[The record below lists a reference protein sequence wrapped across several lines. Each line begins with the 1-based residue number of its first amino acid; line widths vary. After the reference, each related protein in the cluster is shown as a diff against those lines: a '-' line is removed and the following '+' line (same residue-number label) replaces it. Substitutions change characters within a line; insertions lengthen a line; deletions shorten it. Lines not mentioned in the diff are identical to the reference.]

1 MGLQAA
7 ETKDGEPVE
16 EIQDKIQ
23 DVRRKVA
30 ETQEQVRQGTA
41 KLKLLPDNVKEA
53 VEPDFRDAAQKLQSI
68 EDGERQLTKD
78 IDEIQKA
85 QEEKEGDPDLN
96 GGSHSERHNTGATW
110 HEDAAGRYQWDQMER
125 DAEELRQANDDI
137 TKSLKD
143 EGKADWLNRLPPD
156 TVDDAFDE
164 ETDDEEDKEKHLA
177 TTPSNAHDEDSSLE
191 QDQQGQQDVEQK
203 LDAESAWQEMTE
215 AEQDLIDSSDQEEAD
230 KPKPKPSPK
239 TTKEKKDDKKM

>member
-85 QEEKEGDPDLN
+85 QEEKEGDPDSN
-96 GGSHSERHNTGATW
+96 GGSHSKRHNTGATW

-143 EGKADWLNRLPPD
+143 EGKADWLKRLPPD

-164 ETDDEEDKEKHLA
+164 ETDEEEKEEDLA
-177 TTPSNAHDEDSSLE
+177 TTPSNA
-191 QDQQGQQDVEQK
+191 QDK
-203 LDAESAWQEMTE
+203 
-215 AEQDLIDSSDQEEAD
+215 EELR
-230 KPKPKPSPK
+230 K
-239 TTKEKKDDKKM
+239 